1 MRGLRLKPSRG
12 LYLHIPFCSIKCFYC
27 DFTAFSG
34 QKKIVSRYLKALDQ
48 EASFFPNFNPDTLYI
63 GGGTPSELS
72 AEELRVLF
80 KMIRSRFPKAD
91 FKEATFEANPESLN
105 IEKIKIL
112 KDSGVNRISLGLQTL
127 DDRLLKSIGRRH
139 SSSDFLSVFSSLRET
154 GNFSISV
161 DLMFGL
167 PEQKLEDHL
176 RSLKQVLD
184 LFPEHL
190 SLYGLQVEDWTLF
203 SKRKISVD
211 ESLAREMFE
220 GSIEILK
227 TAGFVHYEVSNFA
240 LSGFESLHNRIY
252 WRNGEYLGLGCGS
265 ASYLNGMR
273 TMNEDRLVSYC
284 AQIESGKRA
293 IASSEK
299 LEGIER
305 LGEMAFLG
313 LRMLEG
319 YVPPPESRQVFAPQW
334 DSLISRGLIE
344 RRGEAFRLTQE
355 GVFLANQVFME
366 FVSPFNQ
373 ISNSEALG

>member
-1 MRGLRLKPSRG
+1 M
-12 LYLHIPFCSIKCFYC
+12 HIPFCSIKCFYC

-34 QKKIVSRYLKALDQ
+34 QNKTVSRYLKALDQ
-48 EASFFPNFNPDTLYI
+48 EASFFSDFNPDTLYI

-72 AEELRVLF
+72 EEELRFLF
-80 KMIRSRFPKAD
+80 KIIRSRFPKAD

-112 KDSGVNRISLGLQTL
+112 KDSGVGRISLGLQTL
-127 DDRLLKSIGRRH
+127 DNRLLKSIGRRH

-154 GNFSISV
+154 GSFSISV

-167 PEQKLEDHL
+167 PEQTLEDHL
-176 RSLKQVLD
+176 RSLRQVLD
-184 LFPEHL
+184 LSPEHL

-203 SKRKISVD
+203 SKRKIKVD

-227 TAGFVHYEVSNFA
+227 AAGFVHYEISNFA
-240 LSGFESLHNRIY
+240 LPGFESLHNRIY
-252 WRNGEYLGLGCGS
+252 WRNGEYLGLGCGA

-273 TMNEDRLVSYC
+273 MINEDRLVSYC

-293 IASSEK
+293 ISSSEK

-319 YVPPPESRQVFAPQW
+319 YAPPPESRKVFVSQW
-334 DSLISRGLIE
+334 NSLASRGLIE
-344 RRGEAFRLTQE
+344 KRGEAFRLTRE

-373 ISNSEALG
+373 ISNSEVLG

>member
-1 MRGLRLKPSRG
+1 MKLPRG

-34 QKKIVSRYLKALDQ
+34 QNKTVARYLAALEK
-48 EASFFPNFNPDTLYI
+48 EASFFPDFNPDTLYI

-72 AEELRVLF
+72 EEELQFLF
-80 KMIRSRFPKAD
+80 KMIRSRFSKAD

-105 IEKIKIL
+105 REKIKIL
-112 KDSGVNRISLGLQTL
+112 KDSGVGRISLGLQTL
-127 DDRLLKSIGRRH
+127 EDRLLKSIGRRH
-139 SSSDFLSVFSSLRET
+139 SARDFLSVFSSLRRA

-167 PEQKLEDHL
+167 PEQKLADHL
-176 RSLKQVLD
+176 RSLRQVLD
-184 LFPEHL
+184 LSPEHI

-203 SKRKISVD
+203 SKKKINVD

-220 GSIEILK
+220 ASIEALK
-227 TAGFVHYEVSNFA
+227 TAGFVHYEISNFA

-252 WRNGEYLGLGCGS
+252 WRNGEYLGLGCGA

-273 TMNEDRLVSYC
+273 TMNEDRLIPYC

-293 IASSEK
+293 ISSEEK

-319 YVPPPESRQVFAPQW
+319 YVPPPESSRVFAPQW
-334 DSLISRGLIE
+334 NSLTSRGLIE
-344 RRGEAFRLTQE
+344 KRGEAFRLTRE

-373 ISNSEALG
+373 MSKSEALG